1 MILNNKLINYGE
13 IVYKKTSSD
22 AQNLVY
28 ALRVQTMK
36 PKTTDNHPDLFRSQL
51 SQIINLSHPLCR
63 LADKINWDRLEGE
76 IDQVYGNGCRHPSL
90 PTRFLAGLHYLKHT
104 FDQSDEDDY

>member
-1 MILNNKLINYGE
+1 LRSSTPIHTPQAKGRVERANKTL
-13 IVYKKTSSD
+13 
-22 AQNLVY
+22 
-28 ALRVQTMK
+28 QTMK

-76 IDQVYGNGCRHPSL
+76 IDQVYGNGNRPY
-90 PTRFLAGLHYLKHT
+90 RRVY
-104 FDQSDEDDY
+104 